1 MWYSLQQLESM
12 LWPKKAKEVMLW
24 VIDNKQKK
32 NKYNTVKT
40 EWNDSKK
47 ENKRLKELQILEKA
61 WKIQNLQEQ
70 VIFVLQEWFECNWL
84 KIRAIKYIADFVY
97 KKGWIMIVEDVKW
110 WEATKTQLYKVKRK
124 MFLKKYSEEY
134 LFIEN

>member
-1 MWYSLQQLESM
+1 MWYSLPQLESM

-32 NKYNTVKT
+32 NKYNAVKT

-70 VIFVLQEWFECNWL
+70 IIFVLQEWFECNWN

-97 KKGWIMIVEDVKW
+97 KKDWIMIVEDTKW
-110 WEATKTQLYKVKRK
+110 FITDVFKIKKK
-124 MFLKKYSEEY
+124 MFLKRYGEEF
-134 LFIEN
+134 LFIES